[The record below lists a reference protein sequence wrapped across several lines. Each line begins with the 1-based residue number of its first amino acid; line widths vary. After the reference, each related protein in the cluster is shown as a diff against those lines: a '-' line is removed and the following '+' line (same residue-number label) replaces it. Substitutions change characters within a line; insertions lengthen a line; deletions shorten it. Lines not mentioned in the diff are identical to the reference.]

1 MPVIGHKGLRR
12 NDITALLLIGLVSLA
27 PIPLGSNRPGLWV
40 ITDVLVFAIFLAQ
53 AVMRVFDTDDRSRF
67 LPRNRLLIILFIII
81 AIWHA
86 IQVLPLGAILAGPDT
101 GLAGFGETISL
112 VPGQTVLMGLN
123 FLAYGVVFIL
133 AYQIGQRPDRTFRL
147 FSWTGYMIGA
157 FALYALYNFAV
168 EDNALLGLPRQFYVG
183 DAAGTFVN
191 RNSFATFLGLG
202 LVLNAGLVGEAVF
215 GALAEGR
222 RPALQTALLH
232 ALTAAV
238 LLAGLLATHSRM
250 GLFAGLIGAVT
261 CWVLMMARSGMGG
274 RIKVAGI
281 APVVLGLA
289 VIAALYGQG
298 LFERLGSSQTDFDV
312 RANLYGQVW
321 ELIWERPWSGFGA
334 GAFEA
339 AFPLVHHLPVSPDL
353 LWDKAHNTY
362 LTLFAELGLVVGAL
376 PVLIFVILAVRFARA
391 LSNGPVARLGAAVG
405 LGVLI
410 QVGVHSLVDF
420 SLEIHAVALLFVFLM
435 GIGTAAT
442 GKGHRP

>member
-1 MPVIGHKGLRR
+1 MPMMGSKGLRR

-27 PIPLGSNRPGLWV
+27 PIPLASNRPGLWA
-40 ITDVLVFAIFLAQ
+40 ITDMLVFAIFLAQ

-67 LPRNRLLIILFIII
+67 LPRNRVIIILFIITS
-81 AIWHA
+81 IWHA
-86 IQVLPLGAILAGPDT
+86 IQVLPLGAILPGPES

-133 AYQIGQRPDRTFRL
+133 AYQIGQRPDRTLRL

-157 FALYALYNFAV
+157 FAFYALYNFAV
-168 EDNALLGLPRQFYVG
+168 DNNALLGLPRQFYVG

-191 RNSFATFLGLG
+191 RNSFATFLGAG
-202 LVLNAGLVGEAVF
+202 LVLNTGLVGEAIF
-215 GALAEGR
+215 GALSERR

-232 ALTAAV
+232 ALIAAV

-250 GLFAGLIGAVT
+250 GLFAGLVGAVT
-261 CWVLMMARSGMGG
+261 CWLLMMVRSGIGW
-274 RIKVAGI
+274 RIKAAGV
-281 APVVLGLA
+281 APVVVGLA
-289 VIAALYGQG
+289 VIAALYGHG

-312 RANLYGQVW
+312 RASLYGQVW
-321 ELIWERPWSGFGA
+321 QLVLERPWLGFGA

-362 LTLFAELGLVVGAL
+362 LTLVAELGLVVGAL
-376 PVLIFVILAVRFARA
+376 PVLIFLVLAVRFARA
-391 LSNGPVARLGAAVG
+391 LSTGPVARLGAGIG
-405 LGVLI
+405 LGVLV